1 MTPESHPAPAVEA
14 AFPITLADEMRFLA
28 AQCHAQAEGSH
39 RDQDRQFIAGL
50 VAQLA
55 ILGGPDA
62 ANAASLISIE
72 AMRCKPE
79 ELPDLIRLAGT
90 ALRHGARV
98 TEGKIRRRA
107 A

>member
-14 AFPITLADEMRFLA
+14 TFPLTLPDEMRFLA
-28 AQCHAQAEGSH
+28 AQCLAQAEGNH
-39 RDQDRQFIAGL
+39 RDQDRQFVAGL

-62 ANAASLISIE
+62 ANASSLISIE

>member
-1 MTPESHPAPAVEA
+1 MSTST
-14 AFPITLADEMRFLA
+14 ISLADEMRFLA
-28 AQCHAQAEGSH
+28 AQCQAQAEGTH

-55 ILGGPDA
+55 ILSGPDA
-62 ANAASLISIE
+62 SNASNLISIE
-72 AMRCKPE
+72 AMRCRPD
-79 ELPDLIRLAGT
+79 ELPDLMRLAGT

-98 TEGKIRRRA
+98 VEGKIRRRA